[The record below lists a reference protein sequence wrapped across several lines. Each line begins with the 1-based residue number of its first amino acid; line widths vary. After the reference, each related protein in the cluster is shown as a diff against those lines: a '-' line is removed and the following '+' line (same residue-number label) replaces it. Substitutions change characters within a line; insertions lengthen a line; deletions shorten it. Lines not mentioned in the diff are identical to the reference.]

1 MSLSIDASS
10 IEGLETERR
19 RLWDE
24 PRARHLVEM
33 IRLPAERY
41 PNLTAIHLCH
51 HGAEPEA
58 ISWGEL
64 WRAASASASRLR
76 AMGLGKGDR
85 LLLALPTSRAFF
97 ENFFGCLLGGMIP
110 VPAAPPTSLKGSKL
124 DGYRDLIGSIA
135 LNCGAAGLVCL
146 TRTVSALEERLRA
159 VNERLRILAAD
170 APATDDAFATNDAF
184 FAPVMP
190 DVSETALLQ
199 YTSGSTSRP
208 KGVVL
213 SHANIIANMKAI
225 AETFVTPET
234 ICVSWL
240 PLYHDMGLIGTFLA
254 SLLCRTPV
262 VIMPPQA
269 FIKQPAL
276 WFRAIHEHRA
286 TATVAPNF
294 AFAYT
299 VRNIQLEDVRDVSLD
314 SLQVALNGAEPVDL
328 RALEEFYQKFKPL
341 CLRDGVVRPVY
352 GLAEST
358 LAVTFSDPGWHVVDE
373 VDAGRLETEARAV
386 PAAEGVRRLR
396 IVSVGRPIQTQE
408 IKIVDACGTALPE
421 RCIGEVLVRGPSVM
435 SGYFN
440 LPAETAEA
448 LRDGWLHTGD
458 LGYMADGRL
467 YLTGRSK
474 DLIIRYGKNYFP
486 QDIEAEVTSIAGIIK
501 GGAAAFGLDGDEG
514 NAVVVIAETR
524 QRDAQAQAEIV
535 RQICERCHDAFSF
548 SPDRVLLVAPGAIP
562 RTTSGKVRRR
572 ECRRMFLDDKFN
584 APACRST

>member
-1 MSLSIDASS
+1 MSLNTTASTGS
-10 IEGLETERR
+10 LETERR

-24 PRARHLVEM
+24 PRARNLVEM
-33 IRLPAERY
+33 IQLPAERY
-41 PNLTAIHLCH
+41 PDLTAIHLCH
-51 HGAEPEA
+51 HGTEPEA

-64 WRAASASASRLR
+64 WRAASACAAKFRAAGLR
-76 AMGLGKGDR
+76 KGER
-85 LLLALPTSRAFF
+85 VLLILPTSRAFF
-97 ENFFGCLLGGMIP
+97 ENFFGCLLSGMIP

-124 DGYRDLIGSIA
+124 DGYRELISSIA
-135 LNCGAAGLVCL
+135 LNSGAAALVCL
-146 TRTVSALEERLRA
+146 TRTMSALEERLRA
-159 VNERLRILAAD
+159 LNAQLKILTAD
-170 APATDDAFATNDAF
+170 TPAPDDGF
-184 FAPVMP
+184 FEPFKPGA
-190 DVSETALLQ
+190 SATALLQ
-199 YTSGSTSRP
+199 YTSGSTSQP

-225 AETFVTPET
+225 AQTFVTPET
-234 ICVSWL
+234 VCVSWL

-276 WFRAIHEHRA
+276 WFRAISEHRA

-299 VRNIQLEDVRDVSLD
+299 VKNIQLADVMDVRLD
-314 SLQVALNGAEPVDL
+314 SLEVALNGAEPVDL
-328 RALEEFYQKFKPL
+328 RALDDFYQKFKPL
-341 CLRDGVVRPVY
+341 GLRDGVVRPVY

-373 VDAGRLETEARAV
+373 VDAERLESEGRAV
-386 PAAEGVRRLR
+386 RAARGVRRLR
-396 IVSVGRPIQTQE
+396 IVSVGRPIETQE
-408 IKIVDACGTALPE
+408 IKVVDVLGEAVPE
-421 RCIGEVLVRGPSVM
+421 RHIGEVLVRGPSVM

-440 LPAETAEA
+440 LPAETALA
-448 LRDGWLHTGD
+448 LRKGWLHTGD
-458 LGYMADGRL
+458 LGYVADGRL

-486 QDIEAEVTSIAGIIK
+486 QDIESEVTAIAGVIK
-501 GGAAAFGLDGDEG
+501 GGATAFSLEGEDG
-514 NAVVVIAETR
+514 NVVVVIAETR
-524 QRDAQAQAEIV
+524 QRDAAALGQIV

-548 SPDRVLLVAPGAIP
+548 SPEEVLLVAPGQIP

-584 APACRST
+584 TSARRSL

>member
-1 MSLSIDASS
+1 MNRSS
-10 IEGLETERR
+10 IASKQSVEPERR
-19 RLWDE
+19 RLWNE

-33 IRLPAERY
+33 IALPAERY
-41 PNLTAIHLCH
+41 PNITAIHLCH
-51 HGAEPEA
+51 HGGEAET
-58 ISWGEL
+58 IKWGEL
-64 WRAASASASRLR
+64 WRAASACAARFSM
-76 AMGLGKGDR
+76 MGLCKGDR
-85 LLLALPTSRAFF
+85 VMLILPTSRAFF
-97 ENFFGCLLGGMIP
+97 ENFFGCLLAGMIP

-124 DGYRDLIGSIA
+124 DSYRDLISSIA
-135 LNCGAAGLVCL
+135 LNSSASCLVGFE
-146 TRTVSALEERLRA
+146 RTINALEERLRGE
-159 VNERLRILAAD
+159 NSRLKKLLADTA
-170 APATDDAFATNDAF
+170 APADAF
-184 FAPVMP
+184 FEPATP
-190 DVSETALLQ
+190 DVSDTALLQ
-199 YTSGSTSRP
+199 YTSGSTSQP

-225 AETFVTPET
+225 AQTFVTPET

-276 WFRAIHEHRA
+276 WFRAIFEHGA

-299 VRNIQLEDVRDVSLD
+299 VRNIQLEDVADVSLD
-314 SLQVALNGAEPVDL
+314 SLTVALNGAEPVDL
-328 RALEEFYQKFKPL
+328 RALEDFYQKFKAL
-341 CLRDGVVRPVY
+341 GLRDGVVRPVY

-373 VDAGRLETEARAV
+373 VDAELLESEGRAI
-386 PAAEGVRRLR
+386 AAAGAVRRLS
-396 IVSVGRPIQTQE
+396 IVSVGRPISTQE
-408 IKIVDACGTALPE
+408 IKVVNALGEALPE
-421 RCIGEVLVRGPSVM
+421 RRVGEILVRGPSVM
-435 SGYFN
+435 KGYFN

-448 LRDGWLHTGD
+448 LRGGWLHTGD
-458 LGYMADGRL
+458 LGYLADGRL

-486 QDIEAEVTSIAGIIK
+486 QDIESQATSIAGIIK
-501 GGAAAFGLDGDEG
+501 GGATAFSLDGEER
-514 NAVVVIAETR
+514 NFVVIVAETR
-524 QRDAQAQAEIV
+524 QRDAGAQAELV

-548 SPDRVLLVAPGAIP
+548 SPDEVRLVSPGAIP

-572 ECRRMFLDDKFN
+572 ECRRMFLENKFN
-584 APACRST
+584 APPRRST